1 MENKAIAPQQRGV
14 SKKDQ
19 VSAFKN
25 LLECKYYQEQLKNV
39 LKENSGTFATSVM
52 EAVTS
57 NDSLLACDPK
67 KIMGEVVK
75 AAGMKLPV
83 NKQLGYCY
91 ILPFKNHG
99 VPTPTLI
106 VGYKG
111 YIQLAMRTGQYRNI
125 NADIVYEGEYKGYD
139 KVTGRLDLSG
149 ERTSNKVIGYF
160 SCNKS
165 NIKSIYL
172 TSLYFI
178 SKGITFDELVFFQE
192 NKGITCKKYNLDL
205 FIDDKERV
213 LDDVK
218 KAGIKTLRITDDKE
232 SKHDIVHN
240 WLEIKDYVDS
250 LGV

>member
-1 MENKAIAPQQRGV
+1 MNIGIDIDNTLTNTSIVSNTLVKEDKLYHGVLDYHDLNKEEAKDFLSKYLEQVVWNIDIKDDALEVLKYWKNKGYKLVFITARGV
-14 SKKDQ
+14 EET
-19 VSAFKN
+19 N
-25 LLECKYYQEQLKNV
+25 
-39 LKENSGTFATSVM
+39 
-52 EAVTS
+52 
-57 NDSLLACDPK
+57 
-67 KIMGEVVK
+67 
-75 AAGMKLPV
+75 
-83 NKQLGYCY
+83 
-91 ILPFKNHG
+91 
-99 VPTPTLI
+99 
-106 VGYKG
+106 
-111 YIQLAMRTGQYRNI
+111 
-125 NADIVYEGEYKGYD
+125 
-139 KVTGRLDLSG
+139 
-149 ERTSNKVIGYF
+149 
-160 SCNKS
+160 NKS